1 MRDEP
6 HASELERETDPTVHL
21 PSSLPL
27 TLPPSVPAPSHPSS
41 RKQYAMIGVAVTVIY
56 VIGIGS
62 LPFTLWSAN
71 AEGVPRADEWVYC
84 CVIVYFVTVLIL
96 GPFFYGGMYSA
107 FDPPIAP
114 KVHFGWATTW
124 KVRLPVGVTAVT
136 VVSIATFLPPLAL
149 GESPR
154 FFFMDSVVYI
164 LGFPILI
171 VSGEI
176 ASRWST
182 GGKAPVRQSVRRLSQ
197 HALLLHDDE
206 GEAVVSD
213 VNDRSTTLRPS
224 PSRLSLAPS
233 LVLYVHTTLTQA
245 ATE

>member
-1 MRDEP
+1 
-6 HASELERETDPTVHL
+6 
-21 PSSLPL
+21 
-27 TLPPSVPAPSHPSS
+27 
-41 RKQYAMIGVAVTVIY
+41 MIGVALTMIY

-71 AEGVPRADEWVYC
+71 AEGVPRADEWAYC
-84 CVIVYFVTVLIL
+84 LIFIFFIRAVL
-96 GPFFYGGMYSA
+96 GTFFYGGMYSS

-114 KVHFGWATTW
+114 KLHFGWATTW
-124 KVRLPVGVTAVT
+124 KVRIPVGLTTVAV
-136 VVSIATFLPPLAL
+136 VVNAILLPPLAL

-154 FFFMDSVVYI
+154 FFFLDSVAWI
-164 LGFPILI
+164 LGFPMCLI
-171 VSGEI
+171 TSEI

-182 GGKAPVRQSVRRLSQ
+182 GGNAPVRQSVRRLSQ

-213 VNDRSTTLRPS
+213 VNDRSTTLRPA

-233 LVLYVHTTLTQA
+233 LVLYVHTSLTQT

>member
-1 MRDEP
+1 
-6 HASELERETDPTVHL
+6 
-21 PSSLPL
+21 
-27 TLPPSVPAPSHPSS
+27 
-41 RKQYAMIGVAVTVIY
+41 MIGVAVAMIY

-84 CVIVYFVTVLIL
+84 LIFLYFVTIFVL

-114 KVHFGWATTW
+114 KLHFGWATTW
-124 KVRLPVGVTAVT
+124 KVRLPVGMTAVA

-154 FFFMDSVVYI
+154 FFFMDSVAYI
-164 LGFPILI
+164 VAFPTFLI
-171 VSGEI
+171 AGEI

-206 GEAVVSD
+206 GETVVSD

-224 PSRLSLAPS
+224 PSRLSIPPLLASPYPS
-233 LVLYVHTTLTQA
+233 HLDAHIN
-245 ATE
+245 